1 MAACAVVGVAGAFAL
16 ACTPTPNDCAGF
28 TPKPLPE
35 FMFGSAAT
43 DISASQMDLAPE
55 MGYRWIRVPIRWE
68 HLQPTVAEKPT
79 LTRTE
84 LAAHP
89 EYVEQFAATADWT
102 TSDTA
107 LRNAARNG
115 LKVVGFVGVTPP
127 RLNGVTLDPASL
139 GTETYLAEMDLT
151 TRAIVR
157 RYGRDR
163 VGVPDD
169 IPTVDVWQTENELNI
184 APAASLVNWRTPGG
198 FEGFFSSPWADWGFL
213 TTLLQTLRQ
222 AVVQTDPQAVTVVN
236 VNTDS
241 PAPFNVPFGRPDW
254 PDQVL
259 QWRTLADVVAIDT
272 YPNYY
277 LPGPVDG
284 TDVGRDLGV
293 VRDRV
298 CPGQQYMVMETNY
311 PNGPVARG
319 FTPAKQAQFLQQAWD
334 SSKAAGTSGF
344 MPFAIGISSPDT
356 VVLDARDTANW
367 DLLGVGLRD
376 GDLGSLGQLFLGDQE
391 WVTTRLADV
400 TQLVEG
406 RWGLWGPGKVPYP
419 GFDVVRQVAAETAG
433 R

>member
-1 MAACAVVGVAGAFAL
+1 M
-16 ACTPTPNDCAGF
+16 
-28 TPKPLPE
+28 
-35 FMFGSAAT
+35 
-43 DISASQMDLAPE
+43 
-55 MGYRWIRVPIRWE
+55 
-68 HLQPTVAEKPT
+68 
-79 LTRTE
+79 
-84 LAAHP
+84 
-89 EYVEQFAATADWT
+89 
-102 TSDTA
+102 
-107 LRNAARNG
+107 
-115 LKVVGFVGVTPP
+115 
-127 RLNGVTLDPASL
+127 
-139 GTETYLAEMDLT
+139 
-151 TRAIVR
+151 
-157 RYGRDR
+157 
-163 VGVPDD
+163 
-169 IPTVDVWQTENELNI
+169 LNI
-184 APAASLVNWRTPGG
+184 APAASLVNWRPPGG

-213 TTLLQTLRQ
+213 TSLLQTLRG

-236 VNTDS
+236 LSTDS

-284 TDVGRDLGV
+284 TVVGRDLGV

-319 FTPAKQAQFLQQAWD
+319 FSPQNQAQFLQQAWD

-344 MPFAIGISSPDT
+344 MPFAIGVSSPDT
-356 VVLDARDTANW
+356 VVLEARDTTNW

-376 GDLGSLGQLFLGDQE
+376 GDLGSLGELFLGDQE

-419 GFDVVRQVAAETAG
+419 GFDVVRQIAAETAG